1 MELFLSILSAVFD
14 TFVQYIY
21 FKTVYKNKYSKIPH
35 FLVPVSYILVQ
46 VVLYANTLFFTGNT
60 SFYKTVITTLIS
72 FLTTFA
78 LSNLYKGSLLQHIF
92 SAIIYV
98 VFTAIGETL
107 FVIILSI
114 FNKELFNINPLML
127 DNLVIT
133 GMEIF
138 VLIFTY
144 ASNVFWNRHSSSY
157 TKKYKLLVFI
167 IPFTTVSIP
176 VFIPTEMLTRESVN
190 TFFLFLISCIIVINI
205 VNFVLLDNVLQLA
218 DLKLK
223 YAREQTNTVLQQ
235 ERYEQLSGAYKN
247 TRRIVHDVKEH
258 YFFIDACINKKQ
270 YQAAADYMKQLV
282 SDLENSYTK
291 INTGNLVIDAL
302 VSHYVSVAEKENI
315 QMETDISISNMKLPI
330 DDYDLCIILGNMLN
344 NSIKACMQIQS
355 VRTRFVKL
363 QIYMNNK
370 NLVIHTVNPTVPK
383 KQLEKNEFW
392 ELYHG
397 YGLENVKAITEEK
410 YGGLYGVVNG
420 ENYEVVSSIPEKI
433 EITVSY
439 DRRGRRKKL
448 PH

>member
-1 MELFLSILSAVFD
+1 MEIFLSVLSAIFD
-14 TFVQYIY
+14 AFVQYIY
-21 FKTVYKNKYSKIPH
+21 FKTVFKNKYSKIPH

-46 VVLYANTLFFTGNT
+46 VILYTNTLVFTGNT
-60 SFYKTVITTLIS
+60 GFYKTIITILIN
-72 FLTTFA
+72 FLTAFA
-78 LSNLYKGSLLQHIF
+78 LSNLYEGSLLQHIF
-92 SAIIYV
+92 SSIIYV
-98 VFTAIGETL
+98 AFTATGEIF
-107 FVIILSI
+107 FVITLSI
-114 FNKELFNINPLML
+114 FNREIFNISPLML

-144 ASNVFWNRHSSSY
+144 ASNVFWNRHSKSY
-157 TKKYKLLVFI
+157 TKKYKLLVFV
-167 IPFTTVSIP
+167 IPFTTISIP
-176 VFIPTEMLTRESVN
+176 IFIPLEILTLESAN
-190 TFFLFLISCIIVINI
+190 TFFLFLIICIIVINI

-235 ERYEQLSGAYKN
+235 ERYDQLSSAYKN
-247 TRRIVHDVKEH
+247 TRHIVHDVKEH
-258 YFFIDACINKKQ
+258 YFFIDACIKKEQ

-302 VSHYVSVAEKENI
+302 VSHYVSVAEKEDI
-315 QMETDISISNMKLPI
+315 QIETDISISNMKLPI
-330 DDYDLCIILGNMLN
+330 EDYDLCIILGNMLN
-344 NSIKACMQIQS
+344 NSIKACMQIQP
-355 VRTRFVKL
+355 VRARFVKL
-363 QIYMNNK
+363 RIYMNNK
-370 NLVIHTVNPTVPK
+370 NLVIHTINPTVPK

-397 YGLENVKAITEEK
+397 YGLENVKAVTEGK
-410 YGGLYGVVNG
+410 YGGLYGVVKG

-439 DRRGRRKKL
+439 DRRGKMKKM